1 MIDPMNAWRLNP
13 EIREY
18 YERGGERDRLTKSGR
33 GRLEFA
39 RMQDILRR
47 VLPGTELDV
56 LDVGGATGIHAE
68 WLAADGHR
76 VTLIDPVESQVAVA
90 AELPGVTARVGDV
103 RDLPCDDGS
112 FDAVLLMG
120 PLYHLTD
127 PDDRLRALRQ
137 ARRVAREGG
146 IVAAVT
152 IDRAAGWADW
162 LHMRLNGLTPIESD
176 ESLRALK
183 EGDIGYFDHGLFTT
197 AYLHRPGEIA
207 GEFAEAGMSEVR
219 QYAVQGPA
227 GIISE
232 LDDILDHDEL
242 GSHYLA
248 AMREIECEPSLLGAS
263 GHLVTVAT
271 VG

>member
-1 MIDPMNAWRLNP
+1 MSEQRLEP
-13 EIREY
+13 EIQEY
-18 YERGGERDRLTKSGR
+18 YERHGERDRLTKTGR

-39 RMQDILRR
+39 RMQDLLRR
-47 VLPGTELDV
+47 ALPGKRLDV
-56 LDVGGATGIHAE
+56 LDVGGATGIHSE

-90 AELPGVTARVGDV
+90 DELPGVTARVGDA
-103 RDLPCDDGS
+103 RDLPCDDDA

-127 PDDRLRALRQ
+127 SDHRVQALRE
-137 ARRVAREGG
+137 ALRVARAGG

-162 LHMRLNGLTPIESD
+162 LHARLRGTTPVDPE
-176 ESLRALK
+176 ESLRMLK
-183 EGDIGYFDHGLFTT
+183 EGDIRYFEHDLFTT
-197 AYLHRPGEIA
+197 AYLHHPGEIA
-207 GEFAEAGMSEVR
+207 EEFAKAGMPEPR

-227 GIISE
+227 GLVSE
-232 LDDILDHDEL
+232 LDDIVDYDEL
-242 GSHYLA
+242 GDHYLK
-248 AMREIECEPSLLGAS
+248 AMREIESEPSLLGAS
-263 GHLVTVAT
+263 GHLLTIASV

>member
-1 MIDPMNAWRLNP
+1 MNAWRLEP
-13 EIREY
+13 EIQEY
-18 YERGGERDRLTKSGR
+18 YEQGGERDRLTKSGR

-39 RMQDILRR
+39 RMQDLLRR
-47 VLPGTELDV
+47 TLPGDGLDV
-56 LDVGGATGIHAE
+56 LDVGGATGIHSE
-68 WLAADGHR
+68 WLASDGHR

-103 RDLPCDDGS
+103 RDLPCDDDS

-120 PLYHLTD
+120 PLYHLTE
-127 PDDRLRALRQ
+127 PDDRVRALRE
-137 ARRVAREGG
+137 ARRAAREGG
-146 IVAAVT
+146 VLAAVT

-162 LHMRLNGLTPIESD
+162 LHMRFNGITPIESD

-183 EGDIGYFDHGLFTT
+183 EGDIGYFDQGLFTT
-197 AYLHRPGEIA
+197 AYLHHPGEIA
-207 GEFAEAGMSEVR
+207 AEFAGAGMPEVR

-227 GIISE
+227 GLISE

-242 GSHYLA
+242 GPHYLA

-263 GHLVTVAT
+263 GHLLTVADI